1 MKKIINFL
9 KEPNK
14 WLHLIGGPLAA
25 LVVAFLSLMI
35 LVAFGAIIAIP
46 LIAIQAVSFIAV
58 VLEMK
63 DVQGGGKFDWKD
75 IAVTIIG
82 AILIH
87 IPICCFL
94 YL

>member
-9 KEPNK
+9 KESNR
-14 WLHLIGGPLAA
+14 WLHLIGGALAA
-25 LVVAFLSLMI
+25 LGVAFLSLMI
-35 LVAFGAIIAIP
+35 LIAFGAIIAIP

-58 VLEMK
+58 ALEVK
-63 DVQGGGKFDWKD
+63 DVQAGSKFDWTD

-82 AILIH
+82 AILIL